1 MSGFYFDDYITD
13 NSFGDPYPMM
23 AEDMGITKP
32 IQHQLALDYARVM
45 DTVYTEVLARGM
57 FSWQQL
63 WNGQGSPSD
72 KNGCCTGP
80 LVEPPTCAA
89 KLRSLCSADSPAQTR
104 FMIYSFSPGGC
115 RTDPANLTYPLQDI
129 ANFLLTRGKYA
140 VIGHGCVGGRA
151 RAQWRTQEAQCAPS
165 TPPPL
170 DVHLPTHSPLL
181 PLGGWAARATTR
193 CPSS

>member
-80 LVEPPTCAA
+80 LVEPY
-89 KLRSLCSADSPAQTR
+89 LRV
-104 FMIYSFSPGGC
+104 M
-115 RTDPANLTYPLQDI
+115 
-129 ANFLLTRGKYA
+129 
-140 VIGHGCVGGRA
+140 VGVH
-151 RAQWRTQEAQCAPS
+151 EAQSMLTVALVQS
-165 TPPPL
+165 RVKTPGE
-170 DVHLPTHSPLL
+170 DSVHRPVGSP
-181 PLGGWAARATTR
+181 
-193 CPSS
+193 